1 MITLQLPDAQ
11 RELPALA
18 DKALRGEQVFIV
30 VGQKTLQLA
39 PAAGESLATHRGP
52 RPGRGTWKGRVTIPD
67 AFYEP
72 WTGEELGDPED

>member
-18 DKALRGEQVFIV
+18 DKALRGEQVFIQ
-30 VGQKTLQLA
+30 VGQRTLLLA
-39 PAAGESLATHRGP
+39 PADKTGPIAAKGP
-52 RPGRGTWKGRVTIPD
+52 RPGRGAWKGRVVIPD

-72 WTGEELGDPED
+72 WTDEELGDLER

>member
-30 VGQKTLQLA
+30 VAQKI
-39 PAAGESLATHRGP
+39 S
-52 RPGRGTWKGRVTIPD
+52 GR
-67 AFYEP
+67 AFGKMLFM
-72 WTGEELGDPED
+72 WR